1 VRLSDRERPP
11 FADVRNTS
19 DHSSIDQ
26 KELRAPRRTP
36 NTTEGNIMKLITLA
50 VVAAALFT
58 GTTALS
64 AQEMPKMPEPTKEH
78 IWLQQFV
85 GEWETEAEITM
96 DPSQPPMKG
105 KGTESVRALGGFWVV
120 GEGTGTME
128 GMPGTMKSVLTLGYD
143 PAAKKYIGSW
153 IDSMTSTYWK
163 YEGSVDASGKTL
175 TLDTEG
181 PCPMKPGLVKFKEV
195 TEFKDK
201 DHRVFTSSILG
212 DDGKWT
218 KMVTVNYRRK
228 K

>member
-1 VRLSDRERPP
+1 
-11 FADVRNTS
+11 
-19 DHSSIDQ
+19 
-26 KELRAPRRTP
+26 
-36 NTTEGNIMKLITLA
+36 MKLKSIAGLLLTLLLGS
-50 VVAAALFT
+50 AANSL
-58 GTTALS
+58 L
-64 AQEMPKMPEPTKEH
+64 AQDHPPMPEPTKEH

-105 KGTESVRALGGFWVV
+105 KGTEKVRALGGFWVI

-128 GMPGTMKSVLTLGYD
+128 GMPGSMNSVLTLGYD
-143 PAAKKYIGSW
+143 PATKKYVGSW
-153 IDSMTSTYWK
+153 VDSMTSTYWK
-163 YEGSVDASGKTL
+163 YEGTVDASGKTL

-195 TEFKDK
+195 TEIKDK
-201 DHRVFTSSILG
+201 DHRIFTSSMLG

-218 KMVTVNYRRK
+218 KMITVNYRRK